1 MPTALLP
8 RIRPAVAVQVLF
20 ILFGI
25 VIAAFFP
32 FLSLFLDDKGLTAAQ
47 IGVVIAGMAAARVLL
62 APVWGHLA
70 DTTIGRR
77 RALQIGSL
85 GAGVAGLGLFA
96 VDSYFAIV
104 VAAFVM
110 AGVSASIGPNV
121 DAIALGYLG
130 DERMTEYGR
139 IRGWESLSYAFMCL
153 VAGIVL
159 EQAGVRWA
167 MPIFSTGAI
176 VVFAWTVVALVPDRP
191 EHRTKH
197 GRLGAVGAVFRQA
210 PRFWAFLLAVL
221 FVWTGFNAAWNF
233 IGLKIARGGGG
244 PLLIGIGVAL
254 GGLVEVPIMRLSSR
268 LSARFGLRRV
278 YVAGCVVYAT
288 GFLLWGLVEDP
299 TVLSV
304 LTVFEG
310 AGFALLFTSAV
321 VVIGRMVP
329 PTLYSTGQSLAAT
342 VGFGIAPIVGAGLG
356 GSVFDR
362 FGPATL
368 YVAASAL
375 TLCGGA
381 VAWVALA
388 TPALSEPTPAA
399 NSVAEI
405 QPVPGAGPVL

>member
-1 MPTALLP
+1 
-8 RIRPAVAVQVLF
+8 
-20 ILFGI
+20 
-25 VIAAFFP
+25 
-32 FLSLFLDDKGLTAAQ
+32 
-47 IGVVIAGMAAARVLL
+47 
-62 APVWGHLA
+62 
-70 DTTIGRR
+70 
-77 RALQIGSL
+77 
-85 GAGVAGLGLFA
+85 
-96 VDSYFAIV
+96 
-104 VAAFVM
+104 
-110 AGVSASIGPNV
+110 
-121 DAIALGYLG
+121 
-130 DERMTEYGR
+130 
-139 IRGWESLSYAFMCL
+139 
-153 VAGIVL
+153 
-159 EQAGVRWA
+159 
-167 MPIFSTGAI
+167 
-176 VVFAWTVVALVPDRP
+176 
-191 EHRTKH
+191 
-197 GRLGAVGAVFRQA
+197 
-210 PRFWAFLLAVL
+210 VL

-299 TVLSV
+299 TILSV

-329 PTLYSTGQSLAAT
+329 STLYSTGQSLAAT
-342 VGFGIAPIVGAGLG
+342 MGFGIAPIVGAGLG
-356 GSVFDR
+356 GLVFDR

-399 NSVAEI
+399 QPVAEI